1 MSIFALRNKM
11 VAKIPA
17 NFCSSE
23 NNKYKCICNK
33 KEDIKH
39 IYYCKILNKDEPE
52 IKFDRLFSENNKQQ
66 KIILKRFEDSIAI

>member
-1 MSIFALRNKM
+1 M
-11 VAKIPA
+11 VAEIPA

-39 IYYCKILNKDEPE
+39 IYFCKILNKDEPE
-52 IKFDRLFSENNKQQ
+52 VKSENTQQQ
-66 KIILKRFEDSIAI
+66 KIILKRFEDNIKTRN